1 MEATLE
7 RELLR
12 ATRKHLLLGIIM
24 LDVDDLKRFND
35 TWGHAAGDEA
45 LRQLGGLL
53 LNQVRGEDIACRYG
67 GDEFILILPDASP
80 QVTLRRAEQIGRL
93 ARWSYLQLDG
103 QSLPA
108 LTLSLGV
115 AVFPKQGETST
126 ALLKAADAAL
136 YRAKNAGRNRVC
148 MAE

>member
-1 MEATLE
+1 MEETLE

-12 ATRKHLLLGIIM
+12 ATRKHLQLGIIM
-24 LDVDDLKRFND
+24 LDVDDLKHFND

-67 GDEFILILPDASP
+67 GDEFTLILPDASP
-80 QVTLRRAEQIGRL
+80 DVTLGRAEHIAKL
-93 ARWSYLQLDG
+93 SNWKLLQLDG
-103 QSLPA
+103 QSLPPV
-108 LTLSLGV
+108 TLSLGV
-115 AVFPKQGETST
+115 AVFPQHGKTSK
-126 ALLKAADAAL
+126 AILKAADAAL
-136 YRAKNAGRNRVC
+136 YRAKHEGRNRVY